1 MASSD
6 TLVLTSLLRRMDVE
20 PLSTQGAHCA
30 ILTLSIDG
38 CDGNQVS
45 MPLTPYQASVLSARL
60 KILADTH
67 LHKEIPNERH

>member
-1 MASSD
+1 MANSD

-38 CDGNQVS
+38 CGENQVS
-45 MPLTPYQASVLSARL
+45 MPLTPYQALVLSNYLTLVTDAFYEQGEL
-60 KILADTH
+60 V
-67 LHKEIPNERH
+67 

>member
-6 TLVLTSLLRRMDVE
+6 TLVLTALLRRMDVE
-20 PLSTQGAHCA
+20 PPSIQGAHCA

-45 MPLTPYQASVLSARL
+45 MPLTPYQASVLCARL
-60 KILADTH
+60 KILADTR
-67 LHKEIPNERH
+67 LHKEIPNE

>member
-6 TLVLTSLLRRMDVE
+6 TLVITSLLRRMDVE
-20 PLSTQGAHCA
+20 SLNIQGAHCA

-38 CDGNQVS
+38 CGGNQVS
-45 MPLTPYQASVLSARL
+45 MPLTPHQASVLSARL

-67 LHKEIPNERH
+67 LHKEIPTA

>member
-1 MASSD
+1 MAD
-6 TLVLTSLLRRMDVE
+6 TDKLVLTSLLRRMEVE
-20 PLSTQGAHCA
+20 PISSPGAHCA

-45 MPLTPYQASVLSARL
+45 MPITPYQASVLSARL

-67 LHKEIPNERH
+67 LHKEIPNE

>member
-6 TLVLTSLLRRMDVE
+6 TLVITSLLRRMDVE
-20 PLSTQGAHCA
+20 SLNIQGAHCA

-38 CDGNQVS
+38 CGGNQVS
-45 MPLTPYQASVLSARL
+45 MPLTTHQAYVLSARL

-67 LHKEIPNERH
+67 LHKEIPNE

>member
-6 TLVLTSLLRRMDVE
+6 TLVITSLLRRMDVE
-20 PLSTQGAHCA
+20 SLNIQGAHCA

-38 CDGNQVS
+38 CGGNQVS
-45 MPLTPYQASVLSARL
+45 MLLTPHQASVLSARL

-67 LHKEIPNERH
+67 LHKEIPNE